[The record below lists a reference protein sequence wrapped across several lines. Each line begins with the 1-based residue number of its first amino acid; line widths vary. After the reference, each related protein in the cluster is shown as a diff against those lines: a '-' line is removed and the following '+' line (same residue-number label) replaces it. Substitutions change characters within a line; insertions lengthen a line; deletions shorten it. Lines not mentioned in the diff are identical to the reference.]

1 MLENKMTGGY
11 EALAKEEMNKAFRYY
26 NYVREFSM
34 A

>member
-1 MLENKMTGGY
+1 MFENKTTDGF
-11 EALAKEEMNKAFRYY
+11 EALAKEEMSKAFRYY